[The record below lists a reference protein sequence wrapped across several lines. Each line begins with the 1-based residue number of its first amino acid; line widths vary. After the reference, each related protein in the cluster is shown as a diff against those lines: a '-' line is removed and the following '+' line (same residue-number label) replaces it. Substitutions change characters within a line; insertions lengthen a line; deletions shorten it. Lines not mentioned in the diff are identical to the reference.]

1 MKLNTFFEAGFFPI
15 EKMRLENMCA
25 RFFSEHRRALFATT
39 TISTTISTISTM
51 GSTRRTTRRRGGVA
65 TRSLSR
71 VVLVACLVL
80 VALLFGRTF
89 AAFGED
95 DDDDDAVRV
104 AKRPST
110 TTLTTTRRG
119 GGRRLLGNTND
130 DDEED
135 DDEDDEEEEEEEEDA
150 TTTTTG
156 DGKQREE
163 APEGC
168 FWTRCSRSATCPSS
182 TSSRRRRSTTT
193 TITSANVLTV
203 REVFECEPSFLGTLV
218 HGRAK
223 KPTEKLCCDERAAA
237 TARWERGAKWAE
249 DGNEDA
255 CFNRCPK
262 NSRCNAKHG
271 TCECDIGYVAR
282 DAPKDEDEDDDAQAR
297 VLCYPVREDQTE
309 DLPIGSEDVPE
320 IEDPMLEKERMI
332 EKEKESRE
340 KLAAA
345 KKKKIAEAKRLEK
358 MKRNRGKAVFDD
370 KDDEDDSFEDDVD
383 DIVKQPTKEIQK
395 QLRSARLKSRMGS
408 KEREKRKQLRKQKES
423 WTSFYLCF
431 FILTVLAQVFVCAR
445 LGMLTNV
452 AMRVFGKNPRKLLR
466 WSDSTGGQLLPTRLT
481 NE

>member
-1 MKLNTFFEAGFFPI
+1 MMTTMME
-15 EKMRLENMCA
+15 
-25 RFFSEHRRALFATT
+25 ATT
-39 TISTTISTISTM
+39 TRRTSRTRRRLGVATRFSLSRVVVYVVCLVLVVAPLLGHLCTFAFGEDEDDDALRFVAKRRPSTTT
-51 GSTRRTTRRRGGVA
+51 TTRRRGA
-65 TRSLSR
+65 
-71 VVLVACLVL
+71 
-80 VALLFGRTF
+80 
-89 AAFGED
+89 
-95 DDDDDAVRV
+95 
-104 AKRPST
+104 
-110 TTLTTTRRG
+110 RR
-119 GGRRLLGNTND
+119 RRLLEKKTK
-130 DDEED
+130 
-135 DDEDDEEEEEEEEDA
+135 DEEEEEDEEDEEDEEEDA
-150 TTTTTG
+150 TTTGETVFHR
-156 DGKQREE
+156 GKQREE

-182 TSSRRRRSTTT
+182 TSSRRRSTTTTT
-193 TITSANVLTV
+193 TITSANNILTV

-237 TARWERGAKWAE
+237 MARWERGAKWAE

-466 WSDSTGGQLLPTRLT
+466 WSDSTGGQLLPTRLARSRERLARE
-481 NE
+481 NNGADYF

>member
-1 MKLNTFFEAGFFPI
+1 M
-15 EKMRLENMCA
+15 M
-25 RFFSEHRRALFATT
+25 TT
-39 TISTTISTISTM
+39 TEASSF
-51 GSTRRTTRRRGGVA
+51 RRTTRRRGVKA
-65 TRSLSR
+65 TTCCFSLSR
-71 VVLVACLVL
+71 VVGVVCLVL

-89 AAFGED
+89 AFGED
-95 DDDDDAVRV
+95 EEDEDAVRV

-110 TTLTTTRRG
+110 TTTTRRG

-130 DDEED
+130 DEEEE
-135 DDEDDEEEEEEEEDA
+135 DEDDEEEEEEEDA
-150 TTTTTG
+150 TTTTGETAKEIFHR
-156 DGKQREE
+156 GKQREE

-168 FWTRCSRSATCPSS
+168 FWTSCSRSATCPSS
-182 TSSRRRRSTTT
+182 TSSRRRRSTT

-466 WSDSTGGQLLPTRLT
+466 WSDSTGGQLLPTRLAKSRERLARE
-481 NE
+481 NNGADYF

>member
-1 MKLNTFFEAGFFPI
+1 MPT
-15 EKMRLENMCA
+15 
-25 RFFSEHRRALFATT
+25 RF
-39 TISTTISTISTM
+39 
-51 GSTRRTTRRRGGVA
+51 
-65 TRSLSR
+65 SLSR
-71 VVLVACLVL
+71 VVVVVVCLVIV
-80 VALLFGRTF
+80 VALLLGRTF
-89 AAFGED
+89 AFGED
-95 DDDDDAVRV
+95 EDDALRV

-110 TTLTTTRRG
+110 TTRRG
-119 GGRRLLGNTND
+119 ARRRLLLGNTN
-130 DDEED
+130 
-135 DDEDDEEEEEEEEDA
+135 DEEEEEEEEDEEEEEEDA
-150 TTTTTG
+150 TTGETTEVFHR
-156 DGKQREE
+156 GKQREE

-168 FWTRCSRSATCPSS
+168 FWTSCSRSATCPSS
-182 TSSRRRRSTTT
+182 TSSRSTTTTT

-237 TARWERGAKWAE
+237 MARWERGAKWAE

-345 KKKKIAEAKRLEK
+345 AKKKIAEAKRLEK

-466 WSDSTGGQLLPTRLT
+466 WSDSTGGQLLPTRLARSRERLARE
-481 NE
+481 NNGADYF

>member
-1 MKLNTFFEAGFFPI
+1 
-15 EKMRLENMCA
+15 
-25 RFFSEHRRALFATT
+25 
-39 TISTTISTISTM
+39 
-51 GSTRRTTRRRGGVA
+51 
-65 TRSLSR
+65 
-71 VVLVACLVL
+71 
-80 VALLFGRTF
+80 
-89 AAFGED
+89 
-95 DDDDDAVRV
+95 
-104 AKRPST
+104 
-110 TTLTTTRRG
+110 
-119 GGRRLLGNTND
+119 
-130 DDEED
+130 
-135 DDEDDEEEEEEEEDA
+135 
-150 TTTTTG
+150 
-156 DGKQREE
+156 
-163 APEGC
+163 
-168 FWTRCSRSATCPSS
+168 
-182 TSSRRRRSTTT
+182 
-193 TITSANVLTV
+193 LTV

-345 KKKKIAEAKRLEK
+345 AKKKIAEAKRLEK

-466 WSDSTGGQLLPTRLT
+466 WSDSTGGQLLPTRLARSRERLARE
-481 NE
+481 NNGADYF